1 MRRPGL
7 IRAVLRRLMNLRTL
21 RRGPMGGRRMPV
33 RRGRGPLA
41 AGGQAEK
48 GRDQQGRGTETQ
60 KMTQATHGGSSGNK
74 KGLTFYGQT
83 FLVQRKPTGKP
94 GNPA

>member
-1 MRRPGL
+1 
-7 IRAVLRRLMNLRTL
+7 
-21 RRGPMGGRRMPV
+21 
-33 RRGRGPLA
+33 
-41 AGGQAEK
+41 
-48 GRDQQGRGTETQ
+48 
-60 KMTQATHGGSSGNK
+60 MTQATHGGSSGNK